1 MGIGFQRLLRT
12 LLASNPSFYSP
23 TEQAY
28 TRSSID
34 SHRYSYGIIW
44 HLLVANIPASCQHP
58 VDAVCALALDFSAWL
73 VSFVTRQFKGGRYEL
88 SLDFNTDC
96 RSSLMA
102 FLRLTDHQRILRT
115 VLRELRVIGQGSAV
129 RVCGSDFGLLHGIF
143 SVVCD
148 YLYLVSAVSCI
159 FPPAFSYAYASLS
172 TLTCLRQRV
181 YVRPSLSVFVYP
193 SQFTSHVLLHL

>member
-1 MGIGFQRLLRT
+1 M
-12 LLASNPSFYSP
+12 ASFSCS
-23 TEQAY
+23 
-28 TRSSID
+28 
-34 SHRYSYGIIW
+34 
-44 HLLVANIPASCQHP
+44 SCQHP
-58 VDAVCALALDFSAWL
+58 VDVVCALALDFSAWL
-73 VSFVTRQFKGGRYEL
+73 VSFVTRQFRGGRYEL

-102 FLRLTDHQRILRT
+102 SLRLTDHQRILRT
-115 VLRELRVIGQGSAV
+115 VLRGLRVIGQGSAV
-129 RVCGSDFGLLHGIF
+129 RVCGSDFVDFGLLHGIF

-148 YLYLVSAVSCI
+148 YLHLASAVSCI

-181 YVRPSLSVFVYP
+181 YVLPSLSVFVYP